1 MAAYQKIDQFYID
14 KWKTSLESEIRQVI
28 AVGEAV
34 KVFQDE
40 TEGMWFGSVI
50 KNKGGKVI
58 SSQPP
63 TCAGVDYTNKV
74 NKLLASPPKKR
85 TNSSQTSAQ
94 PIQHPSV
101 DNAAAQTR
109 MKPTP
114 LNHLLDLPMELHR
127 PIEILEQRTQMVM
140 APFCQ
145 QVEEA
150 FRKQNAFNKTFNAR
164 IGHLEETTDGI
175 DKKIDILLESLTPTA
190 RKAQRTAENAL
201 QCRRLLHH

>member
-1 MAAYQKIDQFYID
+1 
-14 KWKTSLESEIRQVI
+14 
-28 AVGEAV
+28 
-34 KVFQDE
+34 
-40 TEGMWFGSVI
+40 
-50 KNKGGKVI
+50 
-58 SSQPP
+58 
-63 TCAGVDYTNKV
+63 
-74 NKLLASPPKKR
+74 
-85 TNSSQTSAQ
+85 
-94 PIQHPSV
+94 
-101 DNAAAQTR
+101 
-109 MKPTP
+109 
-114 LNHLLDLPMELHR
+114 
-127 PIEILEQRTQMVM
+127 MVM